1 MSGFE
6 LVEEIRQQPALAG
19 IPILML
25 TSAGLRGDAAR
36 CRKLSI
42 AAYLTKPINQSQ
54 LMESIRTALGRQPAG
69 GVAPALITRYTLGTA
84 DSKLRVLL
92 AEDNAVNQRLAAR
105 LLEKQGHSAVVV
117 GTGRAALKA
126 LDEQE
131 FDLVLMDVQMPDMDG
146 LEATA
151 AIRGREKGNV
161 KRVPIIAMTA
171 HAMSGD
177 RERCLAAG
185 MDGYVA
191 KPIFGEALAREI
203 NRVRSACSADHLEPA
218 LKQVH

>member
-1 MSGFE
+1 
-6 LVEEIRQQPALAG
+6 LH
-19 IPILML
+19 
-25 TSAGLRGDAAR
+25 AR
-36 CRKLSI
+36 
-42 AAYLTKPINQSQ
+42 
-54 LMESIRTALGRQPAG
+54 E
-69 GVAPALITRYTLGTA
+69 
-84 DSKLRVLL
+84 SKLRVLL
-92 AEDNAVNQRLAAR
+92 AEDNAVNQRWAVR

-117 GTGRAALKA
+117 RTGRAALKA

-151 AIRGREKGNV
+151 AIREREKGNV

-191 KPIFGEALAREI
+191 KPVSGQTLAREI
-203 NRVRSACSADHLEPA
+203 NRVRTARSAGHLEPA
-218 LKQVH
+218 LKQVN